1 MAFGLSPR
9 LPSVPQ
15 RHCGGRFSVA
25 TMKAA
30 ALLYTLVLCLLGPT
44 AQAADRPVYTFGVI
58 SQRTPVLTAQYWNP
72 ILVKVTE
79 LSGVQLELRVA
90 RTGPD
95 HAAAVRDGALD
106 FIYSNHNFLP
116 GNDGAGY
123 RVIARP
129 AQLAVTGQIVV
140 RADSPLKSL
149 ADLRGR
155 EVVFPSRSAFLGYH
169 VPMDALLRAGVP
181 IEVRFAGNQEG
192 AIAQLKSGAAT
203 AIGVNSQIMS
213 EFAAREAVRYRVV
226 WTSEAY
232 HNLPILALPGLPAR
246 DVEAVRAAFV
256 NLAQAPGGMQVLEAS
271 AALVQQQPPY
281 GFVAASD
288 DDYDNVRRFYRA
300 TRLRLDPP

>member
-1 MAFGLSPR
+1 MASGRSLLR
-9 LPSVPQ
+9 RRVPL
-15 RHCGGRFSVA
+15 RHYGSFLVA
-25 TMKAA
+25 TMKASVLLRLFALFLLASA
-30 ALLYTLVLCLLGPT
+30 AH
-44 AQAADRPVYTFGVI
+44 AADRPVYTFGVI

-72 ILVKVTE
+72 ILQKVAE
-79 LSGVQLELRVA
+79 RSGVQLELRVA
-90 RTGPD
+90 RTGPE

-129 AQLAVTGQIVV
+129 AQVAVTGQIVV
-140 RADSPLKSL
+140 LADAPLNSL

-169 VPMDALLRAGVP
+169 LPMDALLRARVP
-181 IEVRFAGNQEG
+181 IEARFAGNQEG
-192 AIAQLKSGAAT
+192 AIAQLKSGAAI

-213 EFAAREAVRYRVV
+213 EFAARESVRYRVV
-226 WTSEAY
+226 WSSKPY
-232 HNLPILALPGLPAR
+232 HNLPILALPRLPEH

-256 NLAQAPGGMQVLEAS
+256 NLAQAPGGMQILEAS
-271 AALVQQQPPY
+271 AALVLQPPPY

-288 DDYDNVRRFYRA
+288 SDYENVRRFYRA
-300 TRLRLDPP
+300 TPLRLDPP